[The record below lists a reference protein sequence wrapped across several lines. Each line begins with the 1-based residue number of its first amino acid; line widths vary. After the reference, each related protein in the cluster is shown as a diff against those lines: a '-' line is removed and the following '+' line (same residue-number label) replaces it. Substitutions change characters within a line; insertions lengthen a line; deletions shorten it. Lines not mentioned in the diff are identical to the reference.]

1 MDLKEQ
7 MDKQNIYDQKPWLFK
22 PGQSGNPKGRPKGKK
37 SLKTYAKEYLQS
49 LSPEEKMEYMKGMDK
64 KVVWEMAE
72 GKAEAKTDVT
82 TGGEKINNVIV
93 LPNIDDA
100 DSMETTTE
108 TSDSS

>member
-1 MDLKEQ
+1 METEEQ
-7 MDKQNIYDQKPWLFK
+7 TGKQTIYEQKPWLFK
-22 PGQSGNPKGRPKGKK
+22 PGQSGNPGGRKKGHK

-49 LSPEEKMEYMKGMDK
+49 LSPEEKMEYFEGMDK